1 MFGYHWLDGTEGG
14 PLALY
19 ILDVSGHGVG
29 ASLLS
34 VSVWHTLRWQMM
46 PGVDF
51 KDPAGVLEALNL
63 AFPIEQNQG
72 KLISAW
78 YGVYDPQRGSL
89 KFASAGHPPP
99 IVRLASSGSLKVL
112 DHSEVILGADPEA
125 IYGTRE
131 LNMPPM
137 SRLWLYSDGALDVRS
152 DEGNVL
158 GLKGLAE
165 FLTEADTAYNPLEY
179 LIGKIR
185 EFNKKDRFDDDL
197 ALVAFTFK

>member
-1 MFGYHWLDGTEGG
+1 MFGYHWLDGTDRGR
-14 PLALY
+14 LALY

-34 VSVWHTLRWQMM
+34 VSVWHTLRWQML

-51 KDPAGVLEALNL
+51 GDPAKVLEALNL
-63 AFPIEQNQG
+63 AFPIDQNQG

-78 YGVYDPQRGSL
+78 YGIYDPRRGSL

-99 IVRLASSGSLKVL
+99 IARLGSSGPLKLL
-112 DHSEVILGADPEA
+112 DHADVILGAHPEA

-131 LNMPPM
+131 INMPPM
-137 SRLWLYSDGALDVRS
+137 SRLWLYSDGTFEVRS

-158 GLKGLAE
+158 GLNGLTK
-165 FLTEADTAYNPLEY
+165 FVIQADAADNPVEHLV
-179 LIGKIR
+179 GKIR
-185 EFNKKDRFDDDL
+185 QFNRKDRLEDDL